1 MIPLNNYTVKI
12 NPSKMKSARL
22 ARGLKKTELSDLIGL
37 SVTSISNYENGTMDI
52 SKENL
57 DKYSEILNF
66 PIRYFEDCYR
76 YNVNTLERSPIF
88 FRSSSVTNEIR
99 NMYEQKYEHLM
110 LVYKT
115 LSEYLEFP
123 SLNTSLKNNLNK
135 NGKIGYLNEDIEL
148 LTLEL
153 RGQWALG
160 DGPIEKLLGAMIQN
174 GIIVSKTKT
183 NLKATTDAFSQI
195 LDNTPIVFLNKYRG
209 TAVRDRFSLAHEL
222 GHIILHSNITEAD
235 LKNKDIYN
243 QVEEEANRFASSLLL
258 PASSFSEDIITVDIN
273 SLIPLK
279 EKWKVSLKGIIM
291 RLAELDI
298 ITQQQKTNRF
308 IYISKKKWN
317 ISEPL
322 DDTIEKEEV
331 NLFQEAFDVLFEEGV
346 VEAKSIIDEIGI
358 GRKRIEEVCGLSSGF
373 FDPYIGLTDKK
384 PKLRL
389 IK

>member
-1 MIPLNNYTVKI
+1 
-12 NPSKMKSARL
+12 MKSARL

-37 SVTSISNYENGTMDI
+37 SVTSISNYENGTTNI

-57 DKYSEILNF
+57 DRYSEILDF
-66 PIRYFEDCYR
+66 PIQYFMDSYR
-76 YNVNTLERSPIF
+76 YDVNVLERSPIF
-88 FRSSSVTNEIR
+88 FRSSSVTNEIK

-123 SLNTSLKNNLNK
+123 ILNLNFKNNFNK
-135 NGKIGYLNEDIEL
+135 NGKFGYPSESIEL

-153 RGQWALG
+153 RKLWGLG
-160 DGPIEKLLGAMIQN
+160 YGPIDNLMETMIQN
-174 GIIVSKTKT
+174 GIIISKVKT
-183 NLKATTDAFSQI
+183 NLKATTDAFSQV
-195 LDNTPIVFLNKYRG
+195 LGNAPIVFLNRHG
-209 TAVRDRFSLAHEL
+209 STAVRDRFSLAHEL
-222 GHIILHSNITEAD
+222 GHIILHFNVTEVE

-243 QVEEEANRFASSLLL
+243 QIEEEANRFASSFLL
-258 PASSFSEDIITVDIN
+258 PSNSFSEDIITVDIN

-291 RLAELDI
+291 RLGELDI
-298 ITQQQKTNRF
+298 ITQQQQTNRF

-317 ISEPL
+317 INEPL

-331 NLFQEAFDVLFEEGV
+331 NLFQEAFDVLLEEEVIGV
-346 VEAKSIIDEIGI
+346 NDIVDEIGI
-358 GRKRIEEVCGLSSGF
+358 GKKRIEEICNLDSWF
-373 FDPYIGLTDKK
+373 FDSYIGFTDRR